1 MQEQHKIAAVRNLS
15 FSLQRGETLA
25 IVGESGS
32 GKSVT
37 ALALMRL
44 LEQAGGLVQCD
55 KMLLQRRS
63 REVIELSEQSAAQMR
78 HVRGADMAMI
88 FQEPMTSLNPVFT
101 VGEQIAESIRL
112 HQNASREEAMVEAK
126 RMLDQVRIPEA
137 QTILS
142 RYPHQ
147 LSGGMRQRV
156 MIAMALSCRP
166 AVLIADEPTTAL
178 DVTIQAQILQ
188 LIKVLQKEMSM
199 GVIFI
204 THDMGVVAEI
214 ADRVLVMYQGEAVE
228 TGSVEQIFHA
238 PQHPYTRALLAAV
251 PQLGAMKGLD
261 YPRRFPLI
269 SLGHPAKQ
277 EPPIEQK
284 TVVDGEPVLR
294 VRNLVTR
301 FPLRSGLLNRVT
313 REVHAVEKV
322 SFDLW
327 PGETLSLVGESG
339 SGKST
344 TGRALLRLVESQGG
358 EIIFNG
364 QRIDTLSPGK
374 LQALRRDIQF
384 IFQDPY
390 ASLDPRQTIGDSILE
405 PLRVHG
411 LLPGKEA
418 AARVAWL
425 LERVGLLPEHA
436 WRYPHEFSGG
446 QRQRICIARA
456 LALNPKV
463 IIADEAV
470 SALDVS
476 IRGQIINLLLDLQ
489 RDFGIA
495 YLFISHD
502 MAVVE
507 RISHRVAV
515 MYLGQI
521 VEIGPRRAVFENPQH
536 PYTRKLL
543 AAVPVAEP
551 SRQRPQRVLLS
562 DDLPSNIH
570 LRGEE
575 VAAVSL
581 QCVGPGHYVAHN
593 HNQNTH
599 SCVDNIQAENKMAR
613 AVHRSGLVALGIAT
627 ALMASCAFAAKEV
640 VVAVGSN
647 FTTLDPYDAND
658 TLSQAVA
665 KSFYQGLFGLD
676 KEMKLKNVLAES
688 YTVSDDGLTYT
699 VKLREGIKFQDGTD
713 FNAAAVKAN
722 LDRASDPANHLKRYN
737 LYKNIAKTEAI
748 DPTTVK
754 ITLKQPFSA
763 FINILAHPATAMIS
777 PAALEKYGKE
787 IGFHPV
793 GTGPYELDTWNQ
805 TDFVKVKK
813 FAGYWQPGLPKLD
826 SITWRPVADN
836 NTRAAMLQ
844 TGEAQFAFPIPYEQ
858 AALLEKNKNIEL
870 MASPSIMQ
878 RYISMNVTQKP
889 FDNPKVREA
898 LNYAINRPALVKV
911 AFAGYATPAT
921 GVVPPSIAYAQ
932 SYKPWPY
939 DPVKA
944 RELLKE
950 AGYPNGFS
958 TTLWSSHNHSTA
970 QKVLQFT
977 QQQLAQVGIKAQVTA
992 MDAGQRAAEVE
1003 GKGQKESGVRM
1014 FYTGWSASTG
1024 EADWALSPLFAS
1036 QNWPPTLFNTA
1047 FYSNKQVDDFLA
1059 QALKTNDP
1067 AEKTRLY
1074 KAAQDII
1081 WQESP
1086 WIPLVV
1092 EKLVSAHSKNLTG
1105 FWIMP
1110 DTGFSFEDADLQ

>member
-1 MQEQHKIAAVRNLS
+1 
-15 FSLQRGETLA
+15 
-25 IVGESGS
+25 
-32 GKSVT
+32 
-37 ALALMRL
+37 
-44 LEQAGGLVQCD
+44 
-55 KMLLQRRS
+55 
-63 REVIELSEQSAAQMR
+63 
-78 HVRGADMAMI
+78 
-88 FQEPMTSLNPVFT
+88 
-101 VGEQIAESIRL
+101 
-112 HQNASREEAMVEAK
+112 
-126 RMLDQVRIPEA
+126 
-137 QTILS
+137 
-142 RYPHQ
+142 
-147 LSGGMRQRV
+147 
-156 MIAMALSCRP
+156 
-166 AVLIADEPTTAL
+166 
-178 DVTIQAQILQ
+178 
-188 LIKVLQKEMSM
+188 
-199 GVIFI
+199 
-204 THDMGVVAEI
+204 
-214 ADRVLVMYQGEAVE
+214 
-228 TGSVEQIFHA
+228 
-238 PQHPYTRALLAAV
+238 
-251 PQLGAMKGLD
+251 
-261 YPRRFPLI
+261 
-269 SLGHPAKQ
+269 
-277 EPPIEQK
+277 
-284 TVVDGEPVLR
+284 
-294 VRNLVTR
+294 
-301 FPLRSGLLNRVT
+301 
-313 REVHAVEKV
+313 
-322 SFDLW
+322 
-327 PGETLSLVGESG
+327 
-339 SGKST
+339 
-344 TGRALLRLVESQGG
+344 
-358 EIIFNG
+358 
-364 QRIDTLSPGK
+364 
-374 LQALRRDIQF
+374 
-384 IFQDPY
+384 
-390 ASLDPRQTIGDSILE
+390 
-405 PLRVHG
+405 
-411 LLPGKEA
+411 
-418 AARVAWL
+418 
-425 LERVGLLPEHA
+425 
-436 WRYPHEFSGG
+436 
-446 QRQRICIARA
+446 
-456 LALNPKV
+456 
-463 IIADEAV
+463 
-470 SALDVS
+470 
-476 IRGQIINLLLDLQ
+476 
-489 RDFGIA
+489 
-495 YLFISHD
+495 
-502 MAVVE
+502 
-507 RISHRVAV
+507 
-515 MYLGQI
+515 
-521 VEIGPRRAVFENPQH
+521 
-536 PYTRKLL
+536 
-543 AAVPVAEP
+543 
-551 SRQRPQRVLLS
+551 
-562 DDLPSNIH
+562 
-570 LRGEE
+570 
-575 VAAVSL
+575 
-581 QCVGPGHYVAHN
+581 
-593 HNQNTH
+593 
-599 SCVDNIQAENKMAR
+599 MAR

-1074 KAAQDII
+1074 KAAQVIELVRQQLGLDQPLYHQFWHYISNAVQGDFGLSMVSRRPVADEIASRFMPTLWLTITSMVWAVIFGMAAGII
-1081 WQESP
+1081 AAVWRNRWPDRLSMTIAVSGISFPAFALGILLIQVFSVELGWLPTVGADSWQHYILPSLTLGAAVAAVMARFTRASFVDVLSEDYMRTARAKGVSET
-1086 WIPLVV
+1086 WVVLKHGLRNAMIPVVTMMGLQFGFLLGGSIVV
-1092 EKLVSAHSKNLTG
+1092 EKVFNWPGLGRLLVDSVEMRDYPVIQAEILLFSLEFILINLVVDVLYAA
-1105 FWIMP
+1105 INP
-1110 DTGFSFEDADLQ
+1110 AIRYK

>member
-1 MQEQHKIAAVRNLS
+1 
-15 FSLQRGETLA
+15 
-25 IVGESGS
+25 
-32 GKSVT
+32 
-37 ALALMRL
+37 
-44 LEQAGGLVQCD
+44 
-55 KMLLQRRS
+55 
-63 REVIELSEQSAAQMR
+63 
-78 HVRGADMAMI
+78 
-88 FQEPMTSLNPVFT
+88 
-101 VGEQIAESIRL
+101 
-112 HQNASREEAMVEAK
+112 
-126 RMLDQVRIPEA
+126 
-137 QTILS
+137 
-142 RYPHQ
+142 
-147 LSGGMRQRV
+147 
-156 MIAMALSCRP
+156 
-166 AVLIADEPTTAL
+166 
-178 DVTIQAQILQ
+178 
-188 LIKVLQKEMSM
+188 
-199 GVIFI
+199 
-204 THDMGVVAEI
+204 
-214 ADRVLVMYQGEAVE
+214 
-228 TGSVEQIFHA
+228 
-238 PQHPYTRALLAAV
+238 
-251 PQLGAMKGLD
+251 
-261 YPRRFPLI
+261 
-269 SLGHPAKQ
+269 
-277 EPPIEQK
+277 
-284 TVVDGEPVLR
+284 
-294 VRNLVTR
+294 
-301 FPLRSGLLNRVT
+301 
-313 REVHAVEKV
+313 
-322 SFDLW
+322 
-327 PGETLSLVGESG
+327 
-339 SGKST
+339 
-344 TGRALLRLVESQGG
+344 
-358 EIIFNG
+358 
-364 QRIDTLSPGK
+364 
-374 LQALRRDIQF
+374 
-384 IFQDPY
+384 
-390 ASLDPRQTIGDSILE
+390 
-405 PLRVHG
+405 
-411 LLPGKEA
+411 
-418 AARVAWL
+418 
-425 LERVGLLPEHA
+425 
-436 WRYPHEFSGG
+436 
-446 QRQRICIARA
+446 
-456 LALNPKV
+456 
-463 IIADEAV
+463 
-470 SALDVS
+470 
-476 IRGQIINLLLDLQ
+476 
-489 RDFGIA
+489 
-495 YLFISHD
+495 
-502 MAVVE
+502 
-507 RISHRVAV
+507 
-515 MYLGQI
+515 
-521 VEIGPRRAVFENPQH
+521 
-536 PYTRKLL
+536 
-543 AAVPVAEP
+543 
-551 SRQRPQRVLLS
+551 
-562 DDLPSNIH
+562 
-570 LRGEE
+570 
-575 VAAVSL
+575 
-581 QCVGPGHYVAHN
+581 
-593 HNQNTH
+593 
-599 SCVDNIQAENKMAR
+599 MAR
-613 AVHRSGLVALGIAT
+613 AVHRSGLVALGIAI
-627 ALMASCAFAAKEV
+627 ALMASCAFAAKNV

-813 FAGYWQPGLPKLD
+813 FVGYWQPGLPKLD

-944 RELLKE
+944 RELLKK